1 MVTLKKEVDKA
12 CQLSKLVIMRWLSEW
27 CFTKDTL
34 KGSLHK
40 NVPFPQN
47 RGKKSEAWV

>member
-1 MVTLKKEVDKA
+1 
-12 CQLSKLVIMRWLSEW
+12 MRQLSEW

-34 KGSLHK
+34 KGSLPK
-40 NVPFPQN
+40 KKSVPFPQN